1 VGASLTPRTG
11 SRNGGGRRRSRPMSE
26 INVTPMVDVML
37 VLLIVFM
44 VAAPLM
50 TVGVP
55 VDLPKIH
62 AKALESKT
70 EPIVVSINKEG
81 QVFLKDHET
90 TFEALLSQLRLLTEG
105 KPDTRIYLRGDKDI
119 SYGAVMA
126 IMGRLNAAGIGKVA
140 LVTELPQAQAA
151 AVEKALTKQAAAH
164 AASQPPKKP

>member
-1 VGASLTPRTG
+1 MGASMLPRS
-11 SRNGGGRRRSRPMSE
+11 SRQGGGRRRSRAMSE

-55 VDLPKIH
+55 VDLPKLQ

-70 EPIVVSINKEG
+70 EPIVISINKEG
-81 QVFLKDHET
+81 QIFLKNHET
-90 TFEALLSQLRLLTEG
+90 TFEALISQLKITTKD
-105 KPDTRIYLRGDKDI
+105 KPETRVYVRGDKDI

-126 IMGRLNAAGIGKVA
+126 VMGRLNSAGISKVA
-140 LVTELPQAQAA
+140 LVTELPQAKSG
-151 AVEKALTKQAAAH
+151 AVEKALTKPDSGKTH
-164 AASQPPKKP
+164 